1 MTERRRNRALT
12 WAWTITIAAFLLNL
26 PPFFLQYPGQQLLPW
41 LAVAARSSALA
52 LCVIALRRAFGQPE
66 VYRGKVSGSIV
77 TVIATLLFALTAIGF
92 WGARKMPETT
102 RPRSPA
108 RRPRPS
114 PSPDTTGA
122 QVSLASLLD
131 APLAGSPR
139 PDGKPKAVLAIF
151 YRGYW

>member
-41 LAVAARSSALA
+41 LAVAAFVCALA

-102 RPRSPA
+102 QAPQPGQKAPA
-108 RRPRPS
+108 FTLA
-114 PSPDTTGA
+114 DTTGA